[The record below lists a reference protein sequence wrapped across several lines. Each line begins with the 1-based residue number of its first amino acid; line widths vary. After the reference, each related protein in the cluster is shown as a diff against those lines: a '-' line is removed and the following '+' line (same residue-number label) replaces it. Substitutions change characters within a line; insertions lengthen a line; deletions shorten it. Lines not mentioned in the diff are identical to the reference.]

1 MCIQCDIY
9 GKEGNR
15 ADALFLNDAAN
26 FFRVF
31 FFATSLL
38 CAGKSQSS
46 LFLFYFILQI
56 LNLYSFGA
64 EKKWDKNE
72 NEAFQASKYRRRKK
86 KRWKKWILNTFL
98 SNKIKFKK
106 KRKKERNKRKNQKH
120 SDNTANETNTK
131 ERVFFSLHTNFCEI
145 FQKRIFK
152 LHLINKQKWNML
164 HFHLKLD

>member
-1 MCIQCDIY
+1 MLVVFSMRRTFVSKSSNLNMCIQCDIY

-64 EKKWDKNE
+64 EKK
-72 NEAFQASKYRRRKK
+72 
-86 KRWKKWILNTFL
+86 
-98 SNKIKFKK
+98 
-106 KRKKERNKRKNQKH
+106 
-120 SDNTANETNTK
+120 
-131 ERVFFSLHTNFCEI
+131 
-145 FQKRIFK
+145 
-152 LHLINKQKWNML
+152 
-164 HFHLKLD
+164 